1 MNIRSFIKVLAS
13 KLNIFRR
20 KGLSKQEQLKKVWPF
35 VQDYRGV
42 LIDKYNMEPE
52 DALDVIVEALSKQ
65 IPDLETED
73 IYDMFDQ
80 MSDADML
87 ESAELSRMKDL
98 AGLK

>member
-1 MNIRSFIKVLAS
+1 MNIKSFIKVLAS

-20 KGLSKQEQLKKVWPF
+20 RGLSTQEQLKKVWPF

-42 LIDKYNMEPE
+42 LIDQYNMEPE
-52 DALDVIVEALSKQ
+52 DALDVIVEALSEQ
-65 IPDLETED
+65 IPDLEADD
-73 IYDMFDQ
+73 IMDMFDD
-80 MSDADML
+80 MDADMY